1 VKPLLREIRHDPMLR
16 LLAFVPAV
24 FVAATLAPEAHTGL
38 FVPSVLA
45 IVPLASLLSHATESV
60 AAKTGNAAG
69 GLLSATLG
77 NLTELVIVRRGS
89 ASDEANLLVIH
100 PKGWKR
106 PAPQLID
113 RDQTLSNG
121 VRP

>member
-1 VKPLLREIRHDPMLR
+1 VIDGVRKLEGGGTLSVH
-16 LLAFVPAV
+16 LAV
-24 FVAATLAPEAHTGL
+24 
-38 FVPSVLA
+38 
-45 IVPLASLLSHATESV
+45 HA
-60 AAKTGNAAG
+60 
-69 GLLSATLG
+69 L
-77 NLTELVIVRRGS
+77 RRGS